1 MQVRTDVMF
10 VDLLAVCSSI
20 MQWSLLTEINVM
32 ENTTL
37 LSAVLLGS
45 SREKIFLVNTMKFRE
60 LGKVMRYSSQS
71 SVLSLQ
77 YSITER
83 IMT

>member
-10 VDLLAVCSSI
+10 VDLLAAGNSI
-20 MQWSLLTEINVM
+20 MHWSPLTKINAM

-45 SREKIFLVNTMKFRE
+45 SSEKIFLGNTMKFRE
-60 LGKVMRYSSQS
+60 L
-71 SVLSLQ
+71 
-77 YSITER
+77 
-83 IMT
+83 

>member
-1 MQVRTDVMF
+1 MQVKTDVMF
-10 VDLLAVCSSI
+10 VDLLAACNST

-45 SREKIFLVNTMKFRE
+45 SSEKVFLVNTMKLRE
-60 LGKVMRYSSQS
+60 LWKAMRYSSQS
-71 SVLSLQ
+71 SVPCPFYHWKNNDMS
-77 YSITER
+77 
-83 IMT
+83 

>member
-10 VDLLAVCSSI
+10 VDLLSACNSI
-20 MQWSLLTEINVM
+20 MQWSLLIKINVM

-45 SREKIFLVNTMKFRE
+45 SSEKIFLVNTMKFKE
-60 LGKVMRYSSQS
+60 L
-71 SVLSLQ
+71 
-77 YSITER
+77 
-83 IMT
+83 